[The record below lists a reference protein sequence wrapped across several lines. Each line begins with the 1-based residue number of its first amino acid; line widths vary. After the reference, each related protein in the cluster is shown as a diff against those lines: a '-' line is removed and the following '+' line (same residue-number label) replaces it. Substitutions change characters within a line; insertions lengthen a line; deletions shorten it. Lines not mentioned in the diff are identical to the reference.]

1 MKSSFFV
8 IVGTILFIFLGVLNH
23 DKINE
28 FSNTY
33 LEEFNTI
40 ELNIKNE
47 NWNEASTMLLNVEDQ
62 LDTEKNT
69 WYKLIN
75 HGYFNEIFASIQILK
90 QSINLKNKMISLQE
104 LEKIMENVHIIEKN
118 STDSVFLGTT
128 VKIEYI
134 EEDDDETEEYM
145 IVGSKEADP
154 SNNKISNES
163 PLAKAIMNAKAGDIR
178 AVESPNG
185 TYNVKVVEIL

>member
-90 QSINLKNKMISLQE
+90 QSINLKNKMISLHE
-104 LEKIMENVHIIEKN
+104 LEKIKMVLENLME
-118 STDSVFLGTT
+118 
-128 VKIEYI
+128 
-134 EEDDDETEEYM
+134 DEC
-145 IVGSKEADP
+145 
-154 SNNKISNES
+154 
-163 PLAKAIMNAKAGDIR
+163 
-178 AVESPNG
+178 
-185 TYNVKVVEIL
+185 YNFNRIF

>member
-47 NWNEASTMLLNVEDQ
+47 N
-62 LDTEKNT
+62 
-69 WYKLIN
+69 Y
-75 HGYFNEIFASIQILK
+75 LK
-90 QSINLKNKMISLQE
+90 GNKRR
-104 LEKIMENVHIIEKN
+104 
-118 STDSVFLGTT
+118 F
-128 VKIEYI
+128 
-134 EEDDDETEEYM
+134 
-145 IVGSKEADP
+145 
-154 SNNKISNES
+154 
-163 PLAKAIMNAKAGDIR
+163 
-178 AVESPNG
+178 
-185 TYNVKVVEIL
+185 

>member
-47 NWNEASTMLLNVEDQ
+47 NWNESSTMLLNVEDQ
-62 LDTEKNT
+62 LESEKNT

-75 HGYFNEIFASIQILK
+75 HGYFNEIFVSIQILK

-104 LEKIMENVHIIEKN
+104 LEKIKMVLENLME
-118 STDSVFLGTT
+118 
-128 VKIEYI
+128 
-134 EEDDDETEEYM
+134 DEC
-145 IVGSKEADP
+145 
-154 SNNKISNES
+154 
-163 PLAKAIMNAKAGDIR
+163 
-178 AVESPNG
+178 
-185 TYNVKVVEIL
+185 YNFNRIF

>member
-8 IVGTILFIFLGVLNH
+8 IAGTILFIFLGVLNH

-62 LDTEKNT
+62 LGSEKNT

-104 LEKIMENVHIIEKN
+104 LEKIKMVLENLME
-118 STDSVFLGTT
+118 
-128 VKIEYI
+128 
-134 EEDDDETEEYM
+134 DEC
-145 IVGSKEADP
+145 
-154 SNNKISNES
+154 
-163 PLAKAIMNAKAGDIR
+163 
-178 AVESPNG
+178 
-185 TYNVKVVEIL
+185 YNFNRIF

>member
-47 NWNEASTMLLNVEDQ
+47 NWNEASTKLLNVEDQ
-62 LDTEKNT
+62 LGSEKNT

-104 LEKIMENVHIIEKN
+104 LEKIKMVLENLME
-118 STDSVFLGTT
+118 
-128 VKIEYI
+128 
-134 EEDDDETEEYM
+134 DEC
-145 IVGSKEADP
+145 
-154 SNNKISNES
+154 
-163 PLAKAIMNAKAGDIR
+163 
-178 AVESPNG
+178 
-185 TYNVKVVEIL
+185 YNFNRIF

>member
-62 LDTEKNT
+62 LGSEKNT
-69 WYKLIN
+69 LYKLIN

-104 LEKIMENVHIIEKN
+104 LEKIKMVLENLME
-118 STDSVFLGTT
+118 
-128 VKIEYI
+128 
-134 EEDDDETEEYM
+134 DEC
-145 IVGSKEADP
+145 
-154 SNNKISNES
+154 
-163 PLAKAIMNAKAGDIR
+163 
-178 AVESPNG
+178 
-185 TYNVKVVEIL
+185 YNFNRIF

>member
-47 NWNEASTMLLNVEDQ
+47 NRNESSTMLLNVEDQ
-62 LDTEKNT
+62 LESEKNT

-104 LEKIMENVHIIEKN
+104 LEKIKMVLENLME
-118 STDSVFLGTT
+118 
-128 VKIEYI
+128 
-134 EEDDDETEEYM
+134 DEC
-145 IVGSKEADP
+145 
-154 SNNKISNES
+154 
-163 PLAKAIMNAKAGDIR
+163 
-178 AVESPNG
+178 
-185 TYNVKVVEIL
+185 YNFNRIF

>member
-28 FSNTY
+28 FSNTQ

-47 NWNEASTMLLNVEDQ
+47 NWNESSTMLLNVEDQ
-62 LDTEKNT
+62 LESEKNT

-104 LEKIMENVHIIEKN
+104 LEKIKMVLENLME
-118 STDSVFLGTT
+118 
-128 VKIEYI
+128 
-134 EEDDDETEEYM
+134 DEC
-145 IVGSKEADP
+145 
-154 SNNKISNES
+154 
-163 PLAKAIMNAKAGDIR
+163 
-178 AVESPNG
+178 
-185 TYNVKVVEIL
+185 YNFNRIF

>member
-62 LDTEKNT
+62 LDYEKNT

-104 LEKIMENVHIIEKN
+104 LEKIKMVLENLME
-118 STDSVFLGTT
+118 
-128 VKIEYI
+128 
-134 EEDDDETEEYM
+134 DEC
-145 IVGSKEADP
+145 
-154 SNNKISNES
+154 
-163 PLAKAIMNAKAGDIR
+163 
-178 AVESPNG
+178 
-185 TYNVKVVEIL
+185 YNFNRIF

>member
-47 NWNEASTMLLNVEDQ
+47 NWNEASTILLNVEDQ

-75 HGYFNEIFASIQILK
+75 HGYCNEIFASIQILK

-104 LEKIMENVHIIEKN
+104 LEKIKMVLENLME
-118 STDSVFLGTT
+118 
-128 VKIEYI
+128 
-134 EEDDDETEEYM
+134 DEC
-145 IVGSKEADP
+145 
-154 SNNKISNES
+154 
-163 PLAKAIMNAKAGDIR
+163 
-178 AVESPNG
+178 
-185 TYNVKVVEIL
+185 YNFNRIF

>member
-62 LDTEKNT
+62 LGSEKNT

-90 QSINLKNKMISLQE
+90 QSINLKKKMISLQE
-104 LEKIMENVHIIEKN
+104 LEKIKMVLENLME
-118 STDSVFLGTT
+118 
-128 VKIEYI
+128 
-134 EEDDDETEEYM
+134 DEC
-145 IVGSKEADP
+145 
-154 SNNKISNES
+154 
-163 PLAKAIMNAKAGDIR
+163 
-178 AVESPNG
+178 
-185 TYNVKVVEIL
+185 YNFNRIF